1 MEAFVNIVILSQI
14 LFIMHSVVFLGDCP
28 IVFHH
33 IDGLEVLPDR
43 GTWTTLSRKTAN
55 RWLWR
60 WRRSRI
66 WGNLPKITLKYFTI
80 TENISVYVTISL
92 MREKQKKMMH
102 FYKRFNKKNLCVR
115 FNTNTGWKKL
125 GKCKRMLQNHI
136 LLVTVIS
143 FFGRKVSIKRVL
155 SWLICYTTITH
166 NGAKKKN
173 DSRNKSWSSK
183 DFIL

>member
-14 LFIMHSVVFLGDCP
+14 LFIMHSVVFLGNCP

-43 GTWTTLSRKTAN
+43 GTWTTLSGKTAN

-92 MREKQKKMMH
+92 MREKQKKNDACLQEIQPKK
-102 FYKRFNKKNLCVR
+102 FVRQIQYKYRLKEV
-115 FNTNTGWKKL
+115 G
-125 GKCKRMLQNHI
+125 
-136 LLVTVIS
+136 
-143 FFGRKVSIKRVL
+143 
-155 SWLICYTTITH
+155 
-166 NGAKKKN
+166 
-173 DSRNKSWSSK
+173 
-183 DFIL
+183 